1 MTPARAISGGIAATF
16 LGIGLQRFAYSPLL
30 PAMIDAHWLGPG
42 AGGALGA
49 ANLGGYLFGALF
61 APAVGRAAG
70 VRLALRAAALVEAV
84 AFALC
89 AWRGGLVWFLPWRV
103 VAGFAGGVLMVLA
116 GPAVQA
122 VVPARMRG
130 FAAGLTFMGVG
141 LGIVAGAVAV
151 PLLLP
156 HGLAATW
163 AALAAIAV
171 LITILAWTAWPDV
184 PPPPHRPGGWIGGR
198 IGGRDG
204 GEMLAAYALA
214 SVAATAHM
222 LWWPDFIARGLGRG
236 TAAGAAFWLLY
247 GLAAVA
253 GPALCG
259 RLADRLGVA
268 VALVV
273 TLTAQAIALAL
284 PLALPPGAGA
294 SVALAA
300 SAVLAGAT
308 AIGTTGLVLTR
319 AREIAGEGAP
329 GLWSLASAA
338 FGAAQTA
345 TGFLFAWM
353 FVTLGG
359 AAGGHR
365 PLFGVSLAAGLGALA
380 LVVLSLRRSARQ
392 AA

>member
-1 MTPARAISGGIAATF
+1 MVPMRPARAIAGGIAAIF

-42 AGGALGA
+42 AGGVLGA

-61 APAVGRAAG
+61 APAVGRAVG
-70 VRLALRAAALVEAV
+70 VQRALRAAALVEAV

-156 HGLAATW
+156 YGLAATW
-163 AALAAIAV
+163 RALAAIALV
-171 LITILAWTAWPDV
+171 VAALAWTAWPDV
-184 PPPPHRPGGWIGGR
+184 PPPPRRPGGWIGGR

-204 GEMLAAYALA
+204 VEMLAAYGLA

-222 LWWPDFIARGLGRG
+222 LWWPDFVARGLGRG

-247 GLAAVA
+247 GLAAIA

-268 VALVV
+268 TALVV

-284 PLALPPGAGA
+284 PLVLPPGVGAGA
-294 SVALAA
+294 VLAA
-300 SAVLAGAT
+300 SATLAGAT

-319 AREIAGEGAP
+319 AREIAGDGAP
-329 GLWSLASAA
+329 GLWSLASAS

-353 FVTLGG
+353 FAALGS
-359 AAGGHR
+359 HR
-365 PLFGVSLAAGLGALA
+365 PLFGLSLAAGVAA
-380 LVVLSLRRSARQ
+380 LVLVALSLRRSARQ